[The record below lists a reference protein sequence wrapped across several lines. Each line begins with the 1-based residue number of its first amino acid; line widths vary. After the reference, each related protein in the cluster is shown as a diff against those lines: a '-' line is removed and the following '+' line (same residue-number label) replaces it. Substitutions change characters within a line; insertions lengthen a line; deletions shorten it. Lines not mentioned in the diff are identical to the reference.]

1 MGVNIS
7 IPEDLY
13 NKAQEI
19 AKKQGVSGEE
29 IVVSMFKEQL
39 AAWERLQQ
47 RAARGS
53 RDKFLAVLD
62 KVPDV
67 EPEEYDRT

>member
-1 MGVNIS
+1 MRGIT

-13 NKAQEI
+13 NKALEI
-19 AKKQGVSGEE
+19 AKAQNMPVDEVFASAFSEH
-29 IVVSMFKEQL
+29 L

-47 RAARGS
+47 RAARGD
-53 RDKFLAVLD
+53 RTKFLAVLD

-67 EPEEYDRT
+67 EPEPHDQL

>member
-1 MGVNIS
+1 MGVNVS

-13 NKAQEI
+13 KKAQEI

-29 IVVSMFKEQL
+29 VVVSMFKEQL

-47 RAARGS
+47 RATRGD